1 MNFINYYIAKIFL
14 KIKFVN
20 MINIIN
26 DKEIIP
32 ELIQDDCNPDEILNS
47 VYYFLKKPEL
57 IDQQLSCERK
67 VNPPKQ
73 NTLFVTCVV
82 SEIVVLDANTTF
94 FVVSMSFLNFS
105 PKSHAEPL

>member
-1 MNFINYYIAKIFL
+1 MGGNTIPTRNSSCNVTN
-14 KIKFVN
+14 IKFVN

-57 IDQQLSCERK
+57 IDQQLSAIKLTIDDLRSS
-67 VNPPKQ
+67 
-73 NTLFVTCVV
+73 TSS
-82 SEIVVLDANTTF
+82 SEEASKILLSYLT
-94 FVVSMSFLNFS
+94 
-105 PKSHAEPL
+105 